1 MNYSDFY
8 QMRYFI
14 LALVTFSFY
23 SSFGQTIPIGHSHN
37 DYLHKHPLTDA
48 LSFGF
53 KSVEIDVF
61 LHKGK
66 LVVAHVPIGLDSKK
80 DIVELYLEPIKKR
93 IELNGGE
100 VYKGDSTPLIFMIDF
115 KTNGDSTYSKLEEVL
130 QPYKKYLTTYDVQ
143 GNVKLGALSIN
154 ISGRIPANVLGKTE
168 RWVTIDGNISNRN
181 DATPANFM
189 ERVSSPYSSYFSW
202 KGMGTM
208 PKEQKAL
215 LVKLTEEA
223 HAHGRQIRF
232 YALPQNEAV
241 WLELLDAGVDW
252 LNIDKL
258 EKFAN
263 FWSIYGKVH
272 GRPKSCHCV
281 RL

>member
-1 MNYSDFY
+1 
-8 QMRYFI
+8 MRYI
-14 LALVTFSFY
+14 ITVLVSCWFSFL
-23 SSFGQTIPIGHSHN
+23 FGQTIPIGHAHN

-93 IELNGGE
+93 IELNGGA

-130 QPYKKYLTTYDVQ
+130 QPYKKYLTTYDAN
-143 GNVKLGALSIN
+143 GNMKFGALSIN
-154 ISGRIPANVLGKTE
+154 ISGRVPANVLGKTE

-215 LVKLTEEA
+215 LLKLTEEA

>member
-1 MNYSDFY
+1 
-8 QMRYFI
+8 MRYI
-14 LALVTFSFY
+14 ITVLVSCWFSFL
-23 SSFGQTIPIGHSHN
+23 FGQTIPIGHAHN

-130 QPYKKYLTTYDVQ
+130 QPYKKYLTTYDAQ

-181 DATPANFM
+181 DTTPANFM
-189 ERVSSPYSSYFSW
+189 ERVSSPYSSCFSW